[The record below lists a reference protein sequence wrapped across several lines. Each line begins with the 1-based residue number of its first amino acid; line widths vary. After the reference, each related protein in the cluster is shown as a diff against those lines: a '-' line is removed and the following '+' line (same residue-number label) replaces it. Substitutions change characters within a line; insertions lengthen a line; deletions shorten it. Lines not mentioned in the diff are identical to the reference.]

1 MRDLADTVLPGVNKA
16 IDLGVADPDRLGLM
30 GQSFGG
36 YGTLSLLVQTPRFK
50 AAIIRAGF
58 GSLIGIYGEMGKD
71 GSAYAIGVIEE
82 GATRMRGTPWDY
94 RERYI
99 ENSPIFYLDRVQT
112 PVFLVHGTEDS
123 IAAPF
128 LADEV
133 FVGLR
138 RLGKEAVY
146 AKYAGEGHGLRT
158 PANQSDY
165 WHRAFEWFDKH
176 LQAHADT
183 DSR

>member
-1 MRDLADTVLPGVNKA
+1 MKELADTVLPGVNKA
-16 IDLGVADPDRLGLM
+16 IEIGVADPERLGVM
-30 GQSFGG
+30 GQSLGG
-36 YGTLSLLVQTPRFK
+36 YGTLCLIVQTTRFR
-50 AAIIRAGF
+50 AAIMRSGF
-58 GSLIGIYGEMGKD
+58 GSLFSIYSEMAKD
-71 GSAYAIGVIEE
+71 GSTHGIGVIEE
-82 GATRMRGTPWDY
+82 GTTRMRGTPWEF

-112 PVFLVHGTEDS
+112 PLFIVHGTDDTTT
-123 IAAPF
+123 APF
-128 LADEV
+128 LGDEV

-158 PANQSDY
+158 YANQLDY
-165 WHRAFEWFDKH
+165 WYRAIEWFDKH
-176 LQAHADT
+176 LQPHADT